1 MLLKFSVENYKSI
14 RGKMTLSFDAKH
26 DPEHPS
32 HFFELGQLRFLKSAI
47 IYGGNASGKTNL
59 FQALNTA
66 IRFVRMSS
74 SLQLGE
80 SMPEIEPFLLDD
92 SSYEEP
98 VSFGFEFIAEGK
110 KYGYS
115 FSIFRNIIES
125 EALAVYYT
133 VKPGV
138 IFRRGIR
145 NQKEFSISQQYRK
158 DLSVVAKHTAA
169 DKLFLSTAAAW
180 NCETVR
186 APFEWFRDSIKVL
199 EPDNEEVIRESV
211 RMFAQD
217 TNQRMPRFTC
227 DLLKQAGIQISG
239 YHISGGDY
247 SKKQG
252 NVESIQ
258 IIQKVKVNGKEVEK
272 EYPLS
277 VESQGMK
284 KLFIL
289 SAVLA
294 KTLRNG
300 ETLFIDDMDIHLS
313 PHVLEYIVDLFHD
326 PSTNCFNAQLVA
338 SCHCLSLFT
347 MKKMR
352 RDQLYVMAKS
362 PDYGS
367 SELHSLFDF
376 SARKE
381 MDARK
386 AYMQWKFIPEFQ
398 GEQGFRVFI
407 EPRNTRRT

>member
-1 MLLKFSVENYKSI
+1 
-14 RGKMTLSFDAKH
+14 MTLSFDAKH

-32 HFFELGQLRFLKSAI
+32 HYFELGQLKFLKTAL

-92 SSYEEP
+92 SSYEKP
-98 VSFGFEFIAEGK
+98 ISFSFEFVAEGK

-115 FSIFRNIIES
+115 FSICRNIIES
-125 EALAVYYT
+125 VALAVYYT

-138 IFRRGIR
+138 IFRRGIQ
-145 NQKEFSISQQYRK
+145 NQKEFSIAQQYRK

-180 NCETVR
+180 NCESVR

-199 EPDNEEVIRESV
+199 DPDNEEVIRESV
-211 RMFAQD
+211 RMFARD
-217 TNQRMPRFTC
+217 DKKKLLRFTC
-227 DLLKQAGIQISG
+227 DLMKQAGIQIAG
-239 YHISGGDY
+239 YHLSGGDF

-252 NVESIQ
+252 NLESIQ

-300 ETLFIDDMDIHLS
+300 ETLFIDDMNIHLS
-313 PHVLEYIVDLFHD
+313 PHVLGYIVDLFHN

-338 SCHCLSLFT
+338 SCHDLSLFT
-347 MKKMR
+347 MKTMR

-398 GEQGFRVFI
+398 DGRGVRVFI
-407 EPRNTRRT
+407 EPRTSRRS